1 MRFWSFALA
10 AFFSL
15 CVLTR
20 GTTVI
25 QPTFEQLV
33 DGASQV
39 VVAEAL
45 SSECHWQTNAKGALI
60 FTTVRFRAEE
70 VLKGE
75 SVPQLEL
82 SFLGGTIG
90 ADTLD
95 VHGVPRFTQGSRYI
109 LFVSSNRTEVCPLV
123 GMFHGKFHLIK
134 DAVTG
139 EETISQHDGS
149 PVRIS
154 SSSQGAKAA
163 LPLRNLSAAEFKQRV
178 MDRVA
183 TTH

>member
-1 MRFWSFALA
+1 MRFWSVALA
-10 AFFSL
+10 GLFSL
-15 CVLTR
+15 CVFTR

-33 DGASQV
+33 DNASQV
-39 VVAEAL
+39 LVVEAL
-45 SSECHWQTNAKGALI
+45 ASECHWRTNAKGALI
-60 FTTVRFRAEE
+60 FTTLQFRSEE
-70 VLKGE
+70 VLKGKSDAE
-75 SVPQLEL
+75 LEL

-95 VHGVPRFTQGSRYI
+95 VHGVPHFTPGSRYI

-123 GMFHGKFHLIK
+123 GMFHGNFRLIK

-139 EETISQHDGS
+139 EETISRHDGS
-149 PVRIS
+149 PVQIGS
-154 SSSQGAKAA
+154 SSSGAKAA
-163 LPLRNLSAAEFKQRV
+163 PPLRNLTAAEFKRRV

-183 TTH
+183 ATH

>member
-1 MRFWSFALA
+1 MKSWFLALA
-10 AFFSL
+10 AFLSA
-15 CVLTR
+15 CVRTQ

-45 SSECHWQTNAKGALI
+45 SSECHWRTNARGALI

-75 SVPQLEL
+75 FVAQLEL

-123 GMFHGKFHLIK
+123 GMFYGKFHLQK

-163 LPLRNLSAAEFKQRV
+163 LPLRNLSAAEFKRRV

>member
-1 MRFWSFALA
+1 MKSWPIALA
-10 AFFSL
+10 AFLSL
-15 CVLTR
+15 CGFTR
-20 GTTVI
+20 ATTVI

-33 DGASQV
+33 DDASQV
-39 VVAEAL
+39 LVVEAL
-45 SSECHWQTNAKGALI
+45 ASECHWRTNAKGALI
-60 FTTVRFRAEE
+60 FTTVQFRAEE
-70 VLKGE
+70 VLKGK
-75 SVPQLEL
+75 SDAQLEL

-90 ADTLD
+90 TDTLD

-123 GMFHGKFHLIK
+123 GMFHGKFHLQK

-149 PVRIS
+149 PVRIGS
-154 SSSQGAKAA
+154 SSNGAKAA
-163 LPLRNLSAAEFKQRV
+163 LLLRNLSAAEFKRRV

-183 TTH
+183 ATH